1 MGNSSGQRLCPRSV
15 SGASAPLSHTHG
27 LCLPGCSSS
36 CLSAGVLPC
45 SKGRGT
51 WCLLPSDHT
60 DPAALSCPR
69 TAGHAVC
76 SPWHKDQGCP
86 GMEQAEIPGPSTAGH
101 KYCGVHCLT
110 QLWQWE
116 CQQLPCIFS
125 LQLSPARQQGQHR
138 EQPGIWRHRAAKNA
152 KPRLA
157 LLFPTSVTK
166 SMAELKHRR
175 GCDL

>member
-1 MGNSSGQRLCPRSV
+1 MLPYHTLTGCVYQ
-15 SGASAPLSHTHG
+15 AAP
-27 LCLPGCSSS
+27 
-36 CLSAGVLPC
+36 
-45 SKGRGT
+45 
-51 WCLLPSDHT
+51 
-60 DPAALSCPR
+60 PAACQLEFYPAQR
-69 TAGHAVC
+69 AGAHGAFCRLITQIQQHFHA
-76 SPWHKDQGCP
+76 QGQLAMLCVP
-86 GMEQAEIPGPSTAGH
+86 HGTRIRGDLAWSRLRSQAPAQQD

-175 GCDL
+175 GCDLWL

>member
-51 WCLLPSDHT
+51 WCLLLSDHT

-86 GMEQAEIPGPSTAGH
+86 GMEQAEIPGPSTAGQ
-101 KYCGVHCLT
+101 V
-110 QLWQWE
+110 LWSS
-116 CQQLPCIFS
+116 LPDTAVAVGM
-125 LQLSPARQQGQHR
+125 PAAALHFQSTAV
-138 EQPGIWRHRAAKNA
+138 PGKAAGTAQRAAWNLETQGCQKRQTKA
-152 KPRLA
+152 GSS
-157 LLFPTSVTK
+157 FPQK
-166 SMAELKHRR
+166 CYKIH
-175 GCDL
+175 G